1 MLASKNLRYKNK
13 VPQELKEPVP
23 WCLSTLLRIILPSVG
38 KSVEHPQ
45 VPSHVYASFGLL
57 GLYLNKTEEL
67 VDLEKKHR

>member
-45 VPSHVYASFGLL
+45 VPSHCVCFLWLAGLVL
-57 GLYLNKTEEL
+57 EQTEEL
-67 VDLEKKHR
+67 VDLEKKPR